1 MVMNKEIKS
10 VEIAELCFNVLSQ
23 NMPGW
28 TKGHHKD
35 LSGQMITGL
44 RPPEQEAGLDV
55 SLFP

>member
-1 MVMNKEIKS
+1 MIMNKEIKS

-35 LSGQMITGL
+35 VRADDHWAETS
-44 RPPEQEAGLDV
+44 
-55 SLFP
+55 